1 MSNINNSVSLFIRDT
16 VDGEFDKATSKQ
28 SNTDDD
34 FSKILNQMGKVE
46 NREID
51 LSFVFAQEEEDE
63 DCDTELLEN
72 TRSIESVKER
82 GLLNFLFR
90 HPTKNAYMRPSNKKR
105 DIEQNEIVLTLQY
118 QQSNYNFKWRK
129 IEIEGVKVR
138 LEKNTPGFR
147 VFNSLH
153 FDNNNFISVIDKKI
167 YSKNDEFDYLNSD
180 FKKYINVANY
190 TKSIVIPLAGTMSFD
205 FSVNYFNQINALNKY
220 RVLYKKK
227 YYIFEFENGKLVN
240 FMRGYNDGY

>member
-16 VDGEFDKATSKQ
+16 VDGEFDKVTSKQ

-34 FSKILNQMGKVE
+34 FSKILNQMSKVE
-46 NREID
+46 SRDID
-51 LSFVFAQEEEDE
+51 LSFVLEQEEEDE
-63 DCDTELLEN
+63 ECDTELLEN

-90 HPTKNAYMRPSNKKR
+90 HPTKNAYMRPTNKKR
-105 DIEQNEIVLTLQY
+105 DIEQSEIVLTLQY

-129 IEIEGVKVR
+129 IEIEGVNVR

-147 VFNSLH
+147 VFNYLH
-153 FDNNNFISVIDKKI
+153 FDNNNFVSVIDKKI
-167 YSKNDEFDYLNSD
+167 DSTNNEFAYLSSD
-180 FKKYINVANY
+180 FKKYINVENH
-190 TKSIVIPLAGTMSFD
+190 TRSIAIPLASTMGFD
-205 FSVNYFNQINALNKY
+205 LSVNYFNQINALNKY

>member
-1 MSNINNSVSLFIRDT
+1 MSNINNAVSLFIRDI
-16 VDGEFDKATSKQ
+16 VDGEFDKVTSKQ

-34 FSKILNQMGKVE
+34 FSKILNQMSKVE
-46 NREID
+46 SRDTD
-51 LSFVFAQEEEDE
+51 LSFVLDQAEEE
-63 DCDTELLEN
+63 CDTELLEN

-90 HPTKNAYMRPSNKKR
+90 HPTKNAYIRPTNKKR

-118 QQSNYNFKWRK
+118 QQANYNFKWRK

-153 FDNNNFISVIDKKI
+153 FDNNNFVSIIDEKI
-167 YSKNDEFDYLNSD
+167 YSKNYKFSYLSSD
-180 FKKYINVANY
+180 FKKYINVENY
-190 TKSIVIPLAGTMSFD
+190 TRSIAILLDSTMSFD
-205 FSVNYFNQINALNKY
+205 LSLNYFSQINTLNKY

-240 FMRGYNDGY
+240 FMRGYNDGC

>member
-1 MSNINNSVSLFIRDT
+1 MSNINNAVSLFIRDI
-16 VDGEFDKATSKQ
+16 VDGEFDKVTSKQ

-34 FSKILNQMGKVE
+34 FSKILNQMSKVE
-46 NREID
+46 SRDTD
-51 LSFVFAQEEEDE
+51 LSFVLDQAEEEE
-63 DCDTELLEN
+63 ECDTELLEN

-90 HPTKNAYMRPSNKKR
+90 HPTKNAYIRPTNKKR

-118 QQSNYNFKWRK
+118 QQANYNFKWRK

-153 FDNNNFISVIDKKI
+153 FDNNNFVSIIDEKI
-167 YSKNDEFDYLNSD
+167 YSKNYKFSYLSSD
-180 FKKYINVANY
+180 FKKYINVENY
-190 TKSIVIPLAGTMSFD
+190 TRSIAILLDSTMSFD
-205 FSVNYFNQINALNKY
+205 LSLNYFSQINTLNKY

-240 FMRGYNDGY
+240 FMRGYNDGC

>member
-138 LEKNTPGFR
+138 LE
-147 VFNSLH
+147 
-153 FDNNNFISVIDKKI
+153 
-167 YSKNDEFDYLNSD
+167 
-180 FKKYINVANY
+180 
-190 TKSIVIPLAGTMSFD
+190 
-205 FSVNYFNQINALNKY
+205 
-220 RVLYKKK
+220 
-227 YYIFEFENGKLVN
+227 
-240 FMRGYNDGY
+240 

>member
-16 VDGEFDKATSKQ
+16 VDSEFDKATSKQ

-34 FSKILNQMGKVE
+34 FSKILNQMSKVE
-46 NREID
+46 SRDID
-51 LSFVFAQEEEDE
+51 RSFVLDQEEEDE
-63 DCDTELLEN
+63 ECDTELLEN

-90 HPTKNAYMRPSNKKR
+90 HPTKNAYIRPTNKKR

-129 IEIEGVKVR
+129 IEIEGGKVR

-153 FDNNNFISVIDKKI
+153 FDNNNFVSIIDEKI
-167 YSKNDEFDYLNSD
+167 YSKNNEFAYLSSD
-180 FKKYINVANY
+180 FKKYINVENY
-190 TKSIVIPLAGTMSFD
+190 TRSIAIPLASTMSFEL
-205 FSVNYFNQINALNKY
+205 SVNYFNQINTLNKY

>member
-190 TKSIVIPLAGTMSFD
+190 TKSIVTPLAGTMSFD

>member
-72 TRSIESVKER
+72 RRSIESVKER

-105 DIEQNEIVLTLQY
+105 DIEQNEIVLTPQY